1 MDYEQIAVELA
12 EGGHIAG
19 FGVMPR
25 KQICIIMENAI
36 AKEGDQCPF
45 VRTEPGVYIARKLAN
60 SEHFRASQ
68 AAGPKLAFNPTGIIT
83 CYGQVWARESVTW
96 RSNPVIFGCQ
106 FQNSPKI
113 NFFKQV
119 GIYTLHSNDHALVYT
134 GVSGD
139 RTIGEC
145 LYEHTSDRLDG
156 RWNRFSFY
164 GLLPINENGTFSP
177 LTRECTIEDITA
189 SLQSILVEVSNP
201 PANRRAY
208 DYFSTLEFVQWRD
221 PERDERFDFS
231 TALDNVHFE
240 RPSSLI

>member
-1 MDYEQIAVELA
+1 MNLYDRIHDVISKAEEPMDYEQIAVELA
-12 EGGHIAG
+12 EQGNIAE

-25 KQICIIMENAI
+25 KQICSIVEDAI
-36 AKEGDQCPF
+36 AKAGDHCAF
-45 VRTEPGVYIARKLAN
+45 VRTEPGVYIARKRAS
-60 SEHFRASQ
+60 SEHLRA
-68 AAGPKLAFNPTGIIT
+68 ARALGPKLAFIPNGIIT
-83 CYGQVWARESVTW
+83 CYGQVWAREGVTW

-113 NFFKQV
+113 DFSKQV

-164 GLLPINENGTFSP
+164 GLLPINENGTFGP
-177 LTRECTIEDITA
+177 PPRECTT
-189 SLQSILVEVSNP
+189 
-201 PANRRAY
+201 
-208 DYFSTLEFVQWRD
+208 
-221 PERDERFDFS
+221 
-231 TALDNVHFE
+231 
-240 RPSSLI
+240 